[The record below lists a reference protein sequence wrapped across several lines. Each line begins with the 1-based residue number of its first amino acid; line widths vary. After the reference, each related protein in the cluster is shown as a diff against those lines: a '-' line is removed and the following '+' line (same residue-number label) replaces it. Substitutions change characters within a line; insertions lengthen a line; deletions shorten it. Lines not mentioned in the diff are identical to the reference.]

1 MKNVKEMFM
10 VQNNVKAREE
20 LETSMFLEENVV
32 YCDSSMVNT
41 VIEKFANILKDKGRE
56 DLAQTVLSNKC
67 RRSTQGDI
75 NNEQLAQII
84 LSSKCTINSR

>member
-10 VQNNVKAREE
+10 VQNNVKAREV
-20 LETSMFLEENVV
+20 ETSMFLKENVV
-32 YCDSSMVNT
+32 DCDSSMVDS
-41 VIEKFANILKDKGRE
+41 VIEKFANILKEKGRE

-67 RRSTQGDI
+67 RRSTRGNI

-84 LSSKCTINSR
+84 LSSKCMINNR